1 MAKQNPARVSG
12 VNEQNARSRA
22 GGRPKYK
29 PTDEQRSQVR
39 ELVAA
44 TPKLTQRE
52 IAAKIGVSPVTL
64 RKAFAAELAEKV
76 DQAGQLDF
84 DSQQAPVAAE
94 SAVAAPGRPEFE
106 PTWRMREDVKLCKA
120 DNWSD
125 ERICRLLG
133 IGSRTTLVKH
143 FAAELEHGADLLRI
157 KVLRGLDLAASKG
170 SPGAAEKLLRLAGM
184 VAPLSPVAP
193 SDDEA
198 PPAPKLG
205 KKEQA
210 NRDAH
215 TAHVGTSWSEIL
227 SKKKTTSTMPN

>member
-1 MAKQNPARVSG
+1 MTEQNPARVSG
-12 VNEQNARSRA
+12 VSEQNQRSRA

-29 PTDEQRSQVR
+29 PTDEQRAKVR

-44 TPKLTQRE
+44 KLTQRE
-52 IAAKIGVSPVTL
+52 IAAQIGVSPVTL
-64 RKAFAAELAEKV
+64 RKAFTDELAEKV

-84 DSQQAPVAAE
+84 DRPQASVAAA
-94 SAVAAPGRPEFE
+94 SPAAAPGRPEFE
-106 PTWRMREDVKLCKA
+106 PTWRQREDVKLCKA

-133 IGSRTTLVKH
+133 IGSRSTLVKH
-143 FAAELEHGADLLRI
+143 FGEELEHGADLLRI
-157 KVLRGLDLAASKG
+157 RVLRGLDLAASKG
-170 SPGAAEKLLRLAGM
+170 SPGAAEKLLRLPGM

-193 SDDEA
+193 SDDE
-198 PPAPKLG
+198 PPAEPKLG

-215 TAHVGTSWSEIL
+215 TAHVGTSWSDIL
-227 SKKKTTSTMPN
+227 KKKTTTMPN